1 MVKKTLK
8 TKHSN
13 EGDSLLGSIKDLCGR
28 ILPGQK
34 AVPKDIVVNTEVHTS
49 NTYEKAL
56 AFARAH
62 DDFTLE
68 EIEDDTK
75 CSRQSLK
82 NQLSFLVK
90 AGELE
95 SVMRC
100 SLCGYIF
107 RDGEDI
113 CPTCRKRKRAH
124 AYRIKS
130 RNEF

>member
-1 MVKKTLK
+1 M
-8 TKHSN
+8 
-13 EGDSLLGSIKDLCGR
+13 LGSIKDLCGR
-28 ILPGQK
+28 ILPRK
-34 AVPKDIVVNTEVHTS
+34 KSTAKEYFMNTEVQTS

-56 AFARAH
+56 AFARSH
-62 DDFTLE
+62 ENFTLE
-68 EIEDDTK
+68 EIETDTQ

-100 SLCGYIF
+100 ALCGYIF

-113 CPTCRKRKRAH
+113 CPTCRKRKRTH
-124 AYRIKS
+124 AYRIKVKS
-130 RNEF
+130 EY

>member
-1 MVKKTLK
+1 MVDKTLK
-8 TKHSN
+8 SKRPKK
-13 EGDSLLGSIKDLCGR
+13 GDSLLGSIKNLCGR
-28 ILPGQK
+28 ILPNK
-34 AVPKDIVVNTEVHTS
+34 KTATSDFVVNTEVQTS

-56 AFARAH
+56 AFAQAH
-62 DDFTLE
+62 ENFTLE
-68 EIEDDTK
+68 EIEIDTQ

-100 SLCGYIF
+100 VLCGYIF

-124 AYRIKS
+124 AYRLKVTS
-130 RNEF
+130 EY

>member
-1 MVKKTLK
+1 MVDKTLK
-8 TKHSN
+8 TKHSKK
-13 EGDSLLGSIKDLCGR
+13 GDSLLGSIKNLCGK
-28 ILPGQK
+28 ILPSK
-34 AVPKDIVVNTEVHTS
+34 KSAANDIMVDTKVYTS

-56 AFARAH
+56 AFAQSH
-62 DDFTLE
+62 ENFTLE
-68 EIEDDTK
+68 EIEIDTQ

-100 SLCGYIF
+100 VLCGYIF

-124 AYRIKS
+124 AYRLKVK
-130 RNEF
+130 REY

>member
-1 MVKKTLK
+1 MVDKTSK
-8 TKHSN
+8 TNHPS
-13 EGDSLLGSIKDLCGR
+13 EGDSLLDSIKNLCGR
-28 ILPGQK
+28 ILPR
-34 AVPKDIVVNTEVHTS
+34 PKIAIKDLFMKTEVQTS

-56 AFARAH
+56 AFAQAH
-62 DDFTLE
+62 ENFTIE
-68 EIEDDTK
+68 EIETDTQ

-100 SLCGYIF
+100 ALCGYIF

-113 CPTCRKRKRAH
+113 CPTCRKRKRTH
-124 AYRIKS
+124 AYRLKVKS
-130 RNEF
+130 EY